1 SHGPSRRPY
10 EAHSPPTE
18 SRWDYRSSRSFSPG
32 TFALRYFH
40 TSRNW
45 SPTNSFYPFR
55 FIAALLVTMSGE
67 KRPAPEAFGTSQQL
81 VVKRNKAAE
90 SAGTELVKGSS
101 QNGALIQSV
110 PRTSGLD
117 APIMELTGHSGE
129 VFAVRF
135 DPTAQHI
142 ASGSMDRSILLW
154 NTYGQCENYGQLTGH
169 RGALMDLQ
177 WSRDSRALFSA
188 SADMTLGSW
197 DVETGERVRRHM
209 GHEEIINCLD
219 ISKRGQELLVSG
231 SDDGCVGIWDP
242 RQRDVLDYLQTE
254 LPITAVALSEAGNE
268 IYSGGIDNTIHAWD
282 IRKKA
287 IVYSMTG
294 HTDTITSLQISPD
307 SQTLLSNSHDST
319 VRTWDIRPFAPTNRQ
334 IKTYDGAPVG
344 LEKNLIRASWDP
356 KGQKIAAGSGDQT
369 VVVWDAKTGKLLYK
383 LPGHKGTVN
392 DVRFSPNDEPIIVS
406 CSSDRNMML
415 GELGK

>member
-1 SHGPSRRPY
+1 
-10 EAHSPPTE
+10 
-18 SRWDYRSSRSFSPG
+18 
-32 TFALRYFH
+32 
-40 TSRNW
+40 
-45 SPTNSFYPFR
+45 
-55 FIAALLVTMSGE
+55 MSGE
-67 KRPAPEAFGTSQQL
+67 KRPAPEGFGTSHQL

-90 SAGTELVKGSS
+90 NAGTELVKGSS

-110 PRTSGLD
+110 CAKLALEGQGASTEYNQLIRVYRFLAQVVWMLLSWSSPDL
-117 APIMELTGHSGE
+117 LGHSGE

-135 DPTAQHI
+135 DPTAQHM
-142 ASGSMDRSILLW
+142 ASGAMDRSILLW

-169 RGALMDLQ
+169 RGAVLDLQ

-197 DVETGERVRRHM
+197 DVETGERVRRHV

-231 SDDGCVGIWDP
+231 SDDGSIGIWDP
-242 RQRDVLDYLQTE
+242 RQKDALDYLQTE

-334 IKTYDGAPVG
+334 VKTYDGAPVG

-356 KGQKIAAGSGDQT
+356 KGEKIAAGSGDRS
-369 VVVWDAKTGKLLYK
+369 VVVWEAKTGKLLYK

-392 DVRFSPNDEPIIVS
+392 DVRFSPNDEPIIIS
-406 CSSDRNMML
+406 CSSDRNLML